1 MSIKFFKMSEPQIIY
16 ELLCSNLQVPADSRI
31 MKAMIDVSKCGE
43 LDIAGMSVTSQMC
56 DILSKV
62 LIQSKDIC
70 RLNVSD
76 CLLPPQ
82 GLSLILATI
91 HQTRIHTLQLKGNN
105 IGGPAVY
112 KLSRMLSLS
121 KHIKNLGLEW
131 NNLGLCSEGM
141 AEFCSVLAANHNLE
155 VLDLR
160 NNQLDPQCAGLL
172 AAALRKNTSLRAL
185 DLRWNAM
192 EQAGGQSF
200 LTALQTNKTLT
211 ILKLQG
217 NSISNDLLTAIGH
230 CVKHN
235 SGMLRMH
242 SEYEAR
248 RELLANH
255 AKAVNNQRALE
266 LRQFAERTRR
276 QIGEMDIEMK
286 EIQRLL
292 GTKQKEVEELES
304 TLSETKRALEISQR
318 EVLTLQDELK
328 LKDENQAAIL
338 RDYNLQLET
347 VNKALIAN
355 KSAMCLL
362 EEKLEEERKLKE
374 DGERERRRD
383 RDKIQKLEEDI
394 ERRKEE
400 LQTSL
405 TEHVAAVEEE
415 RKQSQQRLA
424 LVVEEWS
431 VRLEQKAAEHSRAE
445 QVYRERLRAVEAA
458 LESAERSRAEQSSQ
472 WNTERAK
479 WVEEKA
485 NIWSEAREKESCKV
499 LLLTEKVDHLR
510 EDKSSLE
517 NQLSIANTTAQQL
530 QRDNSIVVAD
540 LAELRRKLSAVQE
553 ELSSERLLTQKLRSE
568 KSDDLRSLEA
578 MRGDLASAQRAV
590 SEAKERQNELHQEIR
605 RLSRQIEDKEKQ
617 ISSIRREEKDRAG
630 VLVAAIKTYVE
641 QLNLA
646 SS

>member
-1 MSIKFFKMSEPQIIY
+1 
-16 ELLCSNLQVPADSRI
+16 
-31 MKAMIDVSKCGE
+31 
-43 LDIAGMSVTSQMC
+43 
-56 DILSKV
+56 
-62 LIQSKDIC
+62 
-70 RLNVSD
+70 
-76 CLLPPQ
+76 
-82 GLSLILATI
+82 
-91 HQTRIHTLQLKGNN
+91 
-105 IGGPAVY
+105 
-112 KLSRMLSLS
+112 
-121 KHIKNLGLEW
+121 
-131 NNLGLCSEGM
+131 
-141 AEFCSVLAANHNLE
+141 
-155 VLDLR
+155 
-160 NNQLDPQCAGLL
+160 
-172 AAALRKNTSLRAL
+172 
-185 DLRWNAM
+185 M

-394 ERRKEE
+394 ERRKEQ

-553 ELSSERLLTQKLRSE
+553 ELSNERLLTQKLRSE